1 MIWSDMY
8 FRVHSKNE
16 QYYDVPFDTDMKSGE
31 RPPEGMALVYW
42 DYYHLDEDYYCNYMR
57 MTP

>member
-1 MIWSDMY
+1 MY

-42 DYYHLDEDYYCNYMR
+42 DYYHLDEDYYCN
-57 MTP
+57 